1 MNVDNENVDID
12 PVTDLGL
19 ALGYSRQCIQ
29 RRLNNDSGAGANAGS
44 GLNMTFVSNNP
55 LSELVWSPHK
65 GPSNVALLPAQGV
78 TGSRKPDTDN
88 NHAVGDYLFLTSI
101 DTSLQMTSGAAG
113 VMPVRGPR
121 AEDKAGVGGDAEEI
135 NTAPR
140 ETDQKEDL
148 GDGKGVG
155 ISGCVESRIAET
167 TETGENQFSVLPGRV
182 YRKSTDILSIKY
194 DHSEP
199 DEAQSEPL
207 SEGADRNV
215 GCSNYSL
222 RMDLKVTSEANH
234 MNESEAPVDVV
245 GNQIFQGRRKSFEK
259 IESTAENDL
268 QNLKSE
274 YVFSAAND
282 TILRLEFSP
291 QVKGSSQQAED
302 MPPESKT
309 VSAKNSP
316 TNSRVDER
324 RRKGKEKAISDGM
337 LRKDD
342 EDSHESVESCNS
354 AGLFPTGK
362 RRRSFDEDLVV
373 GTQGFK
379 KQIHHA
385 HGSTSY
391 TRQDSSFMNWI
402 SNMMKGFPQSVQE
415 EAPFPLSIAGPDVGH
430 ENLDKNLIS
439 TINKNQDPGS
449 KIIGFQSIFQSLYCA
464 KAEVQETRM
473 LNVEYQVEEGSR
485 ELVSSNKMSNNNST
499 PGPCQAENSNLAGKQ
514 FLVVN
519 ERFNESTSG
528 NREGSAVQPKTPLD
542 KFADSLEKCSTN
554 SEENKS
560 KCQLAFSS
568 KEKERTNSN
577 SSLGKRKTSS
587 AEQVNSG
594 LPSTGKTVSKFCHR
608 NDSLGSNWITRFA
621 AKIPSSSANPD
632 NLNPSVG
639 LSRNRSLECL
649 KIIPHAQNHIG
660 FHADS
665 AVFEAR
671 DHSSEDQPLV
681 SGKELQMISSKITG
695 HDDPTSTYKLPFS
708 KLDNLKPST
717 GNKESLMLQSD
728 KDGQFQ
734 ADVNSK
740 ADEITDF
747 EKNKSSTRPVME
759 LRASSSVEKMS
770 KENRIMPLS
779 SFVSEQ
785 NPDVADGLFDAVK
798 RLRLSRRDIMKWKN
812 SRMSLSQLD
821 GFFLR
826 LRLGKWEEGLGGT
839 GYHVACIIGTQG
851 DNESEDAKS
860 SILVKVGGIKC
871 LIESR
876 FVSNNDFLEDELMAW
891 WSITSRNGDKIPSE
905 EDMRVKVKTK
915 RMLGF

>member
-1 MNVDNENVDID
+1 M
-12 PVTDLGL
+12 
-19 ALGYSRQCIQ
+19 
-29 RRLNNDSGAGANAGS
+29 
-44 GLNMTFVSNNP
+44 
-55 LSELVWSPHK
+55 
-65 GPSNVALLPAQGV
+65 
-78 TGSRKPDTDN
+78 
-88 NHAVGDYLFLTSI
+88 
-101 DTSLQMTSGAAG
+101 
-113 VMPVRGPR
+113 
-121 AEDKAGVGGDAEEI
+121 
-135 NTAPR
+135 
-140 ETDQKEDL
+140 
-148 GDGKGVG
+148 
-155 ISGCVESRIAET
+155 
-167 TETGENQFSVLPGRV
+167 
-182 YRKSTDILSIKY
+182 
-194 DHSEP
+194 
-199 DEAQSEPL
+199 

-215 GCSNYSL
+215 GCSDYSL
-222 RMDLKVTSEANH
+222 RMDLKVTSEAHH
-234 MNESEAPVDVV
+234 MNESEVPVDVV
-245 GNQIFQGRRKSFEK
+245 GNQIFQGRRRSLEK

-291 QVKGSSQQAED
+291 QVEGSSQQAED
-302 MPPESKT
+302 MPPESNT
-309 VSAKNSP
+309 VSVKNSP
-316 TNSRVDER
+316 TNSRVHER

-337 LRKDD
+337 MRKDD

-354 AGLFPTGK
+354 AGLFPTSK

-373 GTQGFK
+373 GTKGFV

-430 ENLDKNLIS
+430 ENLDKNLIN

-449 KIIGFQSIFQSLYCA
+449 KIIGFQSIFQSLYRA

-473 LNVEYQVEEGSR
+473 LNVEQVEEGSR
-485 ELVSSNKMSNNNST
+485 ELVSFNKMSNNNST
-499 PGPCQAENSNLAGKQ
+499 AGACQAENSNLVGKQ

-519 ERFNESTSG
+519 ERSNESTSG
-528 NREGSAVQPKTPLD
+528 NREGSPLD

-587 AEQVNSG
+587 ADQADSG

-621 AKIPSSSANPD
+621 AKIPISSANPD
-632 NLNPSVG
+632 NLNPISAG
-639 LSRNRSLECL
+639 LSPNRSLECL
-649 KIIPHAQNHIG
+649 KIVPHAQNHIG

-681 SGKELQMISSKITG
+681 SGKELQMISSKIIG
-695 HDDPTSTYKLPFS
+695 NDDPTSTYKLPFS

-717 GNKESLMLQSD
+717 GNKESLILQSG
-728 KDGQFQ
+728 KDGQFP

-740 ADEITDF
+740 ADEIADF
-747 EKNKSSTRPVME
+747 QKNKSSTSPVME

-770 KENRIMPLS
+770 KEIRIMPLS
-779 SFVSEQ
+779 YFASEQ
-785 NPDVADGLFDAVK
+785 NPDVPQGLFDAVK
-798 RLRLSRRDIMKWKN
+798 RLRLSRSDIMK
-812 SRMSLSQLD
+812 
-821 GFFLR
+821 
-826 LRLGKWEEGLGGT
+826 
-839 GYHVACIIGTQG
+839 
-851 DNESEDAKS
+851 
-860 SILVKVGGIKC
+860 
-871 LIESR
+871 
-876 FVSNNDFLEDELMAW
+876 
-891 WSITSRNGDKIPSE
+891 
-905 EDMRVKVKTK
+905 
-915 RMLGF
+915 